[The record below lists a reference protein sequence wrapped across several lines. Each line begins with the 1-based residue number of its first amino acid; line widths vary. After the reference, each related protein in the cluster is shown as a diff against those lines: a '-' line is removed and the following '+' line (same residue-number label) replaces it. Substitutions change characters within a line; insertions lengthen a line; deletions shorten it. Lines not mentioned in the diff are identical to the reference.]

1 MQVVDKKFGF
11 RKTKDDAGNEI
22 AAPEPVVLKTTLLD
36 IEGVIELLK
45 SEDDKVLEMVV
56 DSLNTPILG
65 YIRQLI
71 EDIGVEKVRAEG
83 LDPSLYSFQLIA
95 NLPAA
100 SKTVFDEDTWNAF
113 KADYIEVI
121 VANGVDVPRA
131 KVGAEIL
138 AGRLNKVKGNKT
150 ALEQFRDRIKTW
162 YNNSS
167 KAEEMQKVYQYLIG
181 RCEEYIKANEPE
193 AVLASF

>member
-1 MQVVDKKFGF
+1 MQIVDKKFGF

-22 AAPEPVVLKTTLLD
+22 PAADPITMKVHLVDLE
-36 IEGVIELLK
+36 EVIALLK
-45 SEDDKVLEMVV
+45 SEDDKVQEMVI

-83 LDPSLYSFQLIA
+83 LDPSQYSFSVIA
-95 NLPAA
+95 NLPAS
-100 SKTVFDEDTWNAF
+100 SKTVFDEDTWSAF
-113 KADYIEVI
+113 KQDYIDVI
-121 VANGVDVPRA
+121 VSNGVDQTRA

-138 AGRLNKVKGNKT
+138 AGRLNKVKSNKV

-167 KAEEMQKVYQYLIG
+167 KAEEMVKVYQYLIG
-181 RCEEYIKANEPE
+181 RCEEFIKANEPE